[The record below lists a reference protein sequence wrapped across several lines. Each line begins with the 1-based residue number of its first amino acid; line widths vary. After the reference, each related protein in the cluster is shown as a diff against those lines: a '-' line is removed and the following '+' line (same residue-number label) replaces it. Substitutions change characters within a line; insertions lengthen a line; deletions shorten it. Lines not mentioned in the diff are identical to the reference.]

1 MGRNSLNTRRAI
13 FAFSQG
19 EKIKAGLIWTSHLI
33 GALDSTYGGD
43 RHETRQVGRALL
55 EMVRQDVHLATRIA
69 EDQIWNKVDDAIERA
84 LVMIDSG
91 VMTESVTHLTTAL
104 SHVTT
109 IIQRAMQFLQEK
121 GLLK

>member
-1 MGRNSLNTRRAI
+1 MNTRRAI